1 MSDEIKDLI
10 TKLLDKDPKTRLG
23 STTDADE
30 VVTHAWFRDLDWEGL
45 MNKTIDLP
53 FKPDM
58 DKIKNKKVDE
68 FDTFEEVRSLQS
80 FINIIHVY
88 LFLLCSVGTFGMW

>member
-10 TKLLDKDPKTRLG
+10 TRLLDKDPKTRLG

-30 VVTHAWFRDLDWEGL
+30 VVNHAWFRELDWEGL

-68 FDTFEEVRSLQS
+68 SLNENKMAQS
-80 FINIIHVY
+80 SNDDSTKLVS
-88 LFLLCSVGTFGMW
+88 LE

>member
-1 MSDEIKDLI
+1 MSDELKDLI

-30 VVTHAWFRDLDWEGL
+30 VVNHAWFRDLNWEGL

-68 FDTFEEVRSLQS
+68 SLNEKKLAES
-80 FINIIHVY
+80 TNDDSTKLIT
-88 LFLLCSVGTFGMW
+88 LE

>member
-1 MSDEIKDLI
+1 MSDELKDLI

-30 VVTHAWFRDLDWEGL
+30 VVNHAWFRDLDWEGL

-68 FDTFEEVRSLQS
+68 SLNEKKLAES
-80 FINIIHVY
+80 TNDDSNKLIP
-88 LFLLCSVGTFGMW
+88 LE

>member
-1 MSDEIKDLI
+1 MSDELKDLI
-10 TKLLDKDPKTRLG
+10 TRLLDKDPKTRLG

-30 VVTHAWFRDLDWEGL
+30 VVNHAWFRDLDWEGL

-58 DKIKNKKVDE
+58 DKIKNKKV
-68 FDTFEEVRSLQS
+68 EESLNEAKLAQS
-80 FINIIHVY
+80 NNDDSTK
-88 LFLLCSVGTFGMW
+88 LMSLE

>member
-1 MSDEIKDLI
+1 MSEELKDLI
-10 TKLLDKDPKTRLG
+10 TKLLNKDPQTRLG

-30 VVTHAWFRDLDWEGL
+30 VVNHAWFRDLDWEGL

-58 DKIKNKKVDE
+58 DKIKNKKV
-68 FDTFEEVRSLQS
+68 EESINEKKLAQSNNDDSTKLMSLE
-80 FINIIHVY
+80 
-88 LFLLCSVGTFGMW
+88 

>member
-1 MSDEIKDLI
+1 MSDELKDLI
-10 TKLLDKDPKTRLG
+10 NKLLDKDPKTRLG

-30 VVTHAWFRDLDWEGL
+30 VVNHPWFLDLDWEGL
-45 MNKTIDLP
+45 MSKTIDLP

-68 FDTFEEVRSLQS
+68 SLNEKKIAQS
-80 FINIIHVY
+80 SNDDSTKLIT
-88 LFLLCSVGTFGMW
+88 LE

>member
-1 MSDEIKDLI
+1 MN
-10 TKLLDKDPKTRLG
+10 
-23 STTDADE
+23 
-30 VVTHAWFRDLDWEGL
+30 HAWFRDLDWESL

-68 FDTFEEVRSLQS
+68 SINESKTAQS
-80 FINIIHVY
+80 SNDDSTK
-88 LFLLCSVGTFGMW
+88 LTTLE

>member
-1 MSDEIKDLI
+1 MSDELKDLI

-30 VVTHAWFRDLDWEGL
+30 VVNHAWFRDLDWKGL

-68 FDTFEEVRSLQS
+68 SLNEKKLAES
-80 FINIIHVY
+80 TNDDSTKLIT
-88 LFLLCSVGTFGMW
+88 LE

>member
-1 MSDEIKDLI
+1 MSDELKDLI

-30 VVTHAWFRDLDWEGL
+30 VVNHAWFRDLDWEGL

-53 FKPDM
+53 NKPDM

-68 FDTFEEVRSLQS
+68 SLNEKKLAES
-80 FINIIHVY
+80 TNDDSTKLIT
-88 LFLLCSVGTFGMW
+88 LE

>member
-1 MSDEIKDLI
+1 MSEELKDLI

-30 VVTHAWFRDLDWEGL
+30 VVNHAWFRDLDWEGL

-58 DKIKNKKVDE
+58 DKIKNKKV
-68 FDTFEEVRSLQS
+68 EESLNEKKLAQS
-80 FINIIHVY
+80 NNDDSTK
-88 LFLLCSVGTFGMW
+88 LMSLE

>member
-1 MSDEIKDLI
+1 MMSDELKDLI

-30 VVTHAWFRDLDWEGL
+30 VVNHAWFRDLDWEGL

-68 FDTFEEVRSLQS
+68 SLNEKKLAES
-80 FINIIHVY
+80 TNDDSTKLIT
-88 LFLLCSVGTFGMW
+88 LE

>member
-1 MSDEIKDLI
+1 MSEELKDLI

-30 VVTHAWFRDLDWEGL
+30 VVNHAWFRDLDWESL

-58 DKIKNKKVDE
+58 DKIKNKKV
-68 FDTFEEVRSLQS
+68 EESINEKKLAQSANDDSTKLMSLE
-80 FINIIHVY
+80 
-88 LFLLCSVGTFGMW
+88 

>member
-1 MSDEIKDLI
+1 MTDELKDLI
-10 TKLLDKDPKTRLG
+10 TKLLDKDPQTRLG

-30 VVTHAWFRDLDWEGL
+30 VVNHPWFRDLDWESL

-68 FDTFEEVRSLQS
+68 SINESKTAQS
-80 FINIIHVY
+80 SNDDSTK
-88 LFLLCSVGTFGMW
+88 LTTLE

>member
-1 MSDEIKDLI
+1 MSDDLKDLI

-30 VVTHAWFRDLDWEGL
+30 VVNHAWFRDLDWEGL

-58 DKIKNKKVDE
+58 EKIKNKKVDE
-68 FDTFEEVRSLQS
+68 SINEKKVSENITEDSTKLISLE
-80 FINIIHVY
+80 
-88 LFLLCSVGTFGMW
+88 

>member
-1 MSDEIKDLI
+1 MSDELKDLI

-30 VVTHAWFRDLDWEGL
+30 VVNHAWFRDLDWEGL

-68 FDTFEEVRSLQS
+68 SLNEKKLAES
-80 FINIIHVY
+80 TNDDSNKLIT
-88 LFLLCSVGTFGMW
+88 LE

>member
-1 MSDEIKDLI
+1 MSDELKDLI

-30 VVTHAWFRDLDWEGL
+30 VVNHVWFRDLDWEGL

-68 FDTFEEVRSLQS
+68 SLNEKKLAES
-80 FINIIHVY
+80 TNDDSTKLIT
-88 LFLLCSVGTFGMW
+88 LE

>member
-1 MSDEIKDLI
+1 M
-10 TKLLDKDPKTRLG
+10 G

-30 VVTHAWFRDLDWEGL
+30 VVNHAWFRDLDWEGL

-68 FDTFEEVRSLQS
+68 SLNEKKLAES
-80 FINIIHVY
+80 TNDDSTKLIT
-88 LFLLCSVGTFGMW
+88 LE

>member
-1 MSDEIKDLI
+1 MSDELKDLI
-10 TKLLDKDPKTRLG
+10 NKLLAKDPKTRLG

-30 VVTHAWFRDLDWEGL
+30 VVNHPWFRDLDWEGL

-68 FDTFEEVRSLQS
+68 SLNEKKIAQS
-80 FINIIHVY
+80 SNDDSTKLIT
-88 LFLLCSVGTFGMW
+88 LE

>member
-1 MSDEIKDLI
+1 MSDELKDLI

-30 VVTHAWFRDLDWEGL
+30 VVNHAWFRDLDWEGL

-68 FDTFEEVRSLQS
+68 SLNEKKLAES
-80 FINIIHVY
+80 TNDDSTKLIT
-88 LFLLCSVGTFGMW
+88 LE

>member
-1 MSDEIKDLI
+1 MSEELKDLI

-30 VVTHAWFRDLDWEGL
+30 VVNHAWFRDLDWESL

-58 DKIKNKKVDE
+58 
-68 FDTFEEVRSLQS
+68 
-80 FINIIHVY
+80 
-88 LFLLCSVGTFGMW
+88 

>member
-1 MSDEIKDLI
+1 MSEELKDLI

-30 VVTHAWFRDLDWEGL
+30 VVNHAWFRDLDWEGL

-68 FDTFEEVRSLQS
+68 SLNEKKLAES
-80 FINIIHVY
+80 TNDDSTKLIT
-88 LFLLCSVGTFGMW
+88 LE

>member
-1 MSDEIKDLI
+1 MSEELKDLI

-30 VVTHAWFRDLDWEGL
+30 VVNHAWFHDLDWEGL

-58 DKIKNKKVDE
+58 DKIKNKKA
-68 FDTFEEVRSLQS
+68 EESINEKKLAQSNNEDSNKLMSLE
-80 FINIIHVY
+80 
-88 LFLLCSVGTFGMW
+88 

>member
-1 MSDEIKDLI
+1 MSDELKDLI
-10 TKLLDKDPKTRLG
+10 TRLLDKDPKTRLG

-30 VVTHAWFRDLDWEGL
+30 VVNHAWFRDLDWEGL
-45 MNKTIDLP
+45 MNKTTDLP

-68 FDTFEEVRSLQS
+68 SLNEKKMAQS
-80 FINIIHVY
+80 TNDDSTKLIS
-88 LFLLCSVGTFGMW
+88 LE

>member
-1 MSDEIKDLI
+1 MSDELKDLI
-10 TKLLDKDPKTRLG
+10 TRLLDKDPKTRLG
-23 STTDADE
+23 STTDADQ
-30 VVTHAWFRDLDWEGL
+30 VVNHAWFRDLDWEGL

-68 FDTFEEVRSLQS
+68 SLNEKKIAQS
-80 FINIIHVY
+80 SNDDSTK
-88 LFLLCSVGTFGMW
+88 LMSLE